1 MKGKWHNDS
10 TEGILLTATCV
21 GTVTEARSRSRL
33 ESLGR
38 LAGAPGS
45 APCAGDVRSAENSAF
60 KEKLGWRK
68 IRPRWTVPQ
77 GSENFAVKL
86 YGEILAVAPS
96 RGVNV
101 QGITRRVG
109 ERTGLAGRRW
119 ISRPR
124 PCRLRTRVRSAAF
137 EVRRAEFGRI
147 PQRAIGTT
155 HRHTISRREADEPH
169 WRLCTGR
176 SRRAAGMLGF
186 CSARALS
193 SLSITG
199 NAWVLPEEFFHAT
212 KPLLDARL
220 RTRGVIR
227 LVSYGEL
234 SACDFRGRRAV
245 VRWQAGSLHC
255 AWLGNES

>member
-1 MKGKWHNDS
+1 MKVASGVQLHRSNVIAVRGDERKEAHRIDGD
-10 TEGILLTATCV
+10 TLLTATCV
-21 GTVTEARSRSRL
+21 GTPADARSRSRP
-33 ESLGR
+33 ESLVR
-38 LAGAPGS
+38 PAGAPRS

-68 IRPRWTVPQ
+68 IRPKWTVPQ
-77 GSENFAVKL
+77 GSENFAVEL

-101 QGITRRVG
+101 QGITRRAG

-147 PQRAIGTT
+147 PQHAIGTT
-155 HRHTISRREADEPH
+155 HKHTISRREADEPH
-169 WRLCTGR
+169 WRLCTCR

-212 KPLLDARL
+212 KPLLEARL
-220 RTRGVIR
+220 RTRGVI
-227 LVSYGEL
+227 
-234 SACDFRGRRAV
+234 
-245 VRWQAGSLHC
+245 
-255 AWLGNES
+255 